1 MDNPNHQ
8 QEAGAR
14 THATGQFVFL
24 STLNA
29 NASYTAIVNPGAA
42 PQTIPVNLVNT
53 FGCSSTITPAPV
65 AGVQLW
71 NTASPPTMLAQYP
84 DPANPGNV
92 IGASHNWQVAQMVD
106 GASKP
111 SGYWVAWNPTT
122 DAIVIM
128 DQNISTQNLLPS
140 PKKP

>member
-8 QEAGAR
+8 TEGEAR
-14 THATGQFVFL
+14 THVAGEFVFL
-24 STLNA
+24 SSLNTNVA
-29 NASYTAIVNPGAA
+29 YNAIVNPGPAS
-42 PQTIPVNLVNT
+42 QGIPVNLVNT
-53 FGCSSTITPAPV
+53 FGFATKITAAPV
-65 AGVQLW
+65 TGIQLW
-71 NTASPPTMLAQYP
+71 NTAYPPTMLAQYP
-84 DPANPGNV
+84 DPANPRNV

-106 GASKP
+106 GASNP